1 MITRLRLIA
10 LSITVVFLVGT
21 IGFHVIEGYPY
32 FDAFYMTLIT
42 ITTVGYSEIHPLSF
56 RGRVFNSFLLFFGAG
71 IMLQAI
77 TIVAQ
82 LVVEKEFGE
91 LLGRRKSKRM
101 IDKLTDHFIICG
113 FGRVGRG
120 AALEMQR
127 SGVPFVIV
135 DHDDDKVERA
145 MRMGM
150 LAVSAD
156 CTRDETLRELHIHRA
171 RGVVS
176 ALASDADN
184 MFLILSAKTLNP
196 KLLISARAN
205 EDEAE
210 LKLRRAGADVV
221 LAPYY
226 LTGHRL
232 ASSILKPHVQEFMD
246 EFTRSM
252 GLKASMEQVS
262 VQAGCEMDG
271 RSLRDMQLRR
281 EIGVIVLAIRRAAGA
296 MEFNPPADALI
307 HAGDFL
313 IVMGEPDALRKL
325 ETLLAGV
332 RSR

>member
-1 MITRLRLIA
+1 MITRLRLIT
-10 LSITVVFLVGT
+10 LSITIVFLIGT

-56 RGRVFNSFLLFFGAG
+56 HGRIFNSFLLFFGAG

-101 IDKLTDHFIICG
+101 IDKLSDHFIICG

-127 SGVPFVIV
+127 AGVPFVIV
-135 DHDDDKVERA
+135 DNNDEKVERA

-205 EDEAE
+205 EDESE

-313 IVMGEPDALRKL
+313 IVMGEPEALRKL